1 MRGYL
6 TDFVRTVKMCYEKEF
21 RPVWPDTLKSK
32 LQLISEA
39 FLSLLMVLW
48 DSFSLSETTH

>member
-6 TDFVRTVKMCYEKEF
+6 TDFARTVKMCYEKEF